1 MAWAFLT
8 ALLVNI
14 GAEGTRV
21 RPLTMRGFSQVAR
34 LRRWGL
40 SAAAVLLLG
49 LAGCEDKNTYV
60 PPPPPKVTV
69 APPVR
74 QTVTEFLDFTGNT
87 VALDR
92 VELRAR
98 VEGYLD
104 RLAFEDGA
112 LVRKGELLFL
122 IQPEA
127 YQAELQRARAEVE
140 AQRARLDHA
149 EKEYQRYLGL
159 FKQNAA
165 PATNVDQWK
174 FERDSA
180 KAALMGAE
188 AQVQL
193 AQLNLSYTQVVAP
206 FDGRMGRHLVDP
218 GNLVGAGQE
227 TVLAEIYRIDP
238 IYAYFTIN
246 ERDLQRVKDQQAKRG
261 LGDYRQVPVPVYLGL
276 QTETGFPH
284 EGRVDFAAISVDP
297 GTGTLEVRGVFPN
310 PDRVLLPGYFVRLRM
325 PVGTLPDSW
334 LVPEAAISFD
344 QLGRYV
350 YVVNDKN
357 VVERRGVTLGPAHG
371 NMRVIDSGLQGDER
385 VIVEGLVR
393 AFPGREVT
401 PELAQAAAPA
411 SARSQPGGAASAG
424 GG

>member
-1 MAWAFLT
+1 M
-8 ALLVNI
+8 
-14 GAEGTRV
+14 GTCFPDAPPRFWLATV
-21 RPLTMRGFSQVAR
+21 
-34 LRRWGL
+34 
-40 SAAAVLLLG
+40 AAVLLLG
-49 LAGCEDKNTYV
+49 LGGCEEKNTYV

-69 APPVR
+69 AAPER

-87 VALDR
+87 AAFDR

-98 VEGYLD
+98 VEGYLE
-104 RLAFEDGA
+104 RLTFEDGA
-112 LVRKGELLFL
+112 LVRKGDLLFL
-122 IQPEA
+122 IQQEA
-127 YQAELQRARAEVE
+127 YQAELQRAEAEVE
-140 AQRARLDHA
+140 AQRARFDHA
-149 EKEYQRYLGL
+149 EKEYKRYLGL

-193 AQLNLSYTQVVAP
+193 AQLNLSYTRVVAP

-218 GNLVGAGQE
+218 GNLVGAGEE

-246 ERDLQRVKDQQAKRG
+246 ERDLQRVKEQRARRG
-261 LGDYRQVPVPVYLGL
+261 AADFRQVPVPVYLGL

-284 EGRVDFAAISVDP
+284 EGRIDFAAIGVDP

-310 PDRVLLPGYFVRLRM
+310 PDRVLLPGYFVRLRL
-325 PVGTLPDSW
+325 PVGVLPNAW
-334 LVPEAAISFD
+334 LVPEVAVGFD

-350 YVVNDKN
+350 YVVNDAN
-357 VVERRGVTLGPAHG
+357 VVERRAVTLGPAHG
-371 NMRVIDSGLQGDER
+371 TMRVIDSGLQGDER
-385 VIVEGLVR
+385 VIVAGLAR

-401 PELAQAAAPA
+401 PELAQAPAPA
-411 SARSQPGGAASAG
+411 SAHSQPGAAAAAADG
-424 GG
+424 G

>member
-1 MAWAFLT
+1 MCSL
-8 ALLVNI
+8 
-14 GAEGTRV
+14 G
-21 RPLTMRGFSQVAR
+21 AR
-34 LRRWGL
+34 LRLWIGTV
-40 SAAAVLLLG
+40 AAVLLLG
-49 LAGCEDKNTYV
+49 LGGCDDKNTFV

-69 APPVR
+69 APPVQ

-98 VEGYLD
+98 VEGYLE

-112 LVRKGELLFL
+112 LVRKGDLLFL
-122 IQPEA
+122 IQQDT
-127 YQAELQRARAEVE
+127 YKAELQRAQAEVE
-140 AQRARLDHA
+140 AQRARFDHA
-149 EKEYQRYLGL
+149 EKEYKRYLGL

-180 KAALMGAE
+180 RAALMGAE

-246 ERDLQRVKDQQAKRG
+246 ERDLQRVKEQQTRRG
-261 LGDYRQVPVPVYLGL
+261 VGDYRQVPVPVYLGL

-284 EGRVDFAAISVDP
+284 EGRIDFAAIGVDP

-310 PDRVLLPGYFVRLRM
+310 PDRVLLPGYFVRLRV
-325 PVGTLPDSW
+325 PVGTQPNAW
-334 LVPEAAISFD
+334 LVPELAIGFD

-357 VVERRGVTLGPAHG
+357 VVERRAVTLGPAHG
-371 NMRVIDSGLQGDER
+371 VMRVIDSGLQGGER
-385 VIVEGLVR
+385 VIVDGLVR

-401 PELAQAAAPA
+401 PEVAQATAPA
-411 SARSQPGGAASAG
+411 SARSQPGGGAAAAG